1 MIQRAQSIYYLIA
14 IVSLIFITTGATIFS
29 YNSINQSDIGFYFKV
44 NSYGIQVSGE
54 IDEINF
60 EQITNDSFRAY
71 FNEERHIT
79 KTSYHKFP
87 FYIFSILLTFILTI
101 TLLRYKKQDT
111 QLRLGRLSFFI
122 ALVGFL
128 FIIISF
134 YLVKSSLEEFTGLTL
149 INTLGLGFFLFVFV
163 VAFTFLGNLGV
174 RKDIKILKS
183 IDRIR

>member
-14 IVSLIFITTGATIFS
+14 IVSLIFVTSGATIFS
-29 YNSINQSDIGFYFKV
+29 YNSSNQSGNGFYFKV

-54 IDEINF
+54 MDEINF
-60 EQITNDSFRAY
+60 KQITNDSFRAY
-71 FNEERHIT
+71 FDEDGQIT
-79 KTSYHKFP
+79 KTTYHKFP

-101 TLLRYKKQDT
+101 TLLRYKKRET

-122 ALVGFL
+122 AFMGFL
-128 FIIISF
+128 FITISF
-134 YLVKSSLEEFTGLTL
+134 YLVKSSLEEFTGSPL
-149 INTLGLGFFLFVFV
+149 INKLGLGFFLFVFV
-163 VAFTFLGNLGV
+163 VSFTFLGNLGV